1 MFTFTTKE
9 IAMKFSQV
17 TVAASLSVV
26 ALFTAAQAQAE
37 EYQGVLQTHSTL
49 SRSAVQAQAVA
60 AAHSADPYADGA
72 SSGVVAALPSS
83 LDRSVV
89 QSEARAVAHAP
100 AQNLYVEA
108 FVNSRVP
115 VQYSEHGVLP
125 TRQAGIAD
133 NITLR

>member
-1 MFTFTTKE
+1 
-9 IAMKFSQV
+9 MKLSQAA
-17 TVAASLSVV
+17 VATSLSL
-26 ALFTAAQAQAE
+26 AAILTAAQANAE
-37 EYQGVLQTHSTL
+37 EYQGVLQIHSTL
-49 SRSAVQAQAVA
+49 SRSDVRTEAVA
-60 AAHSADPYADGA
+60 AAHSGNPYSEGA
-72 SSGVVAALPSS
+72 FSGVVAALPSP

-115 VQYSEHGVLP
+115 VQYGVRGVLP

-133 NITLR
+133 SVTLR

>member
-1 MFTFTTKE
+1 
-9 IAMKFSQV
+9 MKFSQIAA
-17 TVAASLSVV
+17 AASFSIAAVL
-26 ALFTAAQAQAE
+26 TAAQAHAE
-37 EYQGVLQTHSTL
+37 EYEGVLQTHSTL
-49 SRSAVQAQAVA
+49 SRSEVRAQAVA
-60 AAHSADPYADGA
+60 AAHSANPYSDGA

-89 QSEARAVAHAP
+89 QAEARALAHAP

-115 VQYSEHGVLP
+115 AQYGVHGVLP

-133 NITLR
+133 GVTLR